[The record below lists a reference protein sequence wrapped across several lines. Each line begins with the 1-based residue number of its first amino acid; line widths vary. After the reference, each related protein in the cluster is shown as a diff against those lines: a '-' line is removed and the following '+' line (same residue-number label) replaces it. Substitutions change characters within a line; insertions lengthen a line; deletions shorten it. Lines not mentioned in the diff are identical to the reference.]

1 MLALGEQLTGC
12 LHERVGLGLQVPTT
26 ALLDF
31 ARALGQSGEEGVDL
45 LTHLGRGAKTG
56 IRRYIFANPV
66 PDGFN
71 RTNRLL
77 PQ

>member
-1 MLALGEQLTGC
+1 MFALSEQLTGC

-31 ARALGQSGEEGVDL
+31 ASAFGQSGEEGIDL
-45 LTHLGRGAKTG
+45 FAYFGGRAKADV
-56 IRRYIFANPV
+56 RRHVFTNPV